1 MIVNVWGV
9 VADLQKARSAER
21 PQYRAQGQSAT
32 NQDAKGRRSKTAD
45 HTPQNQPRATT
56 APPGQSPGYAQMSP
70 SLDGRREKRLPIII
84 VVRLSRVRQLPA
96 NDAERTYTDNVSAH
110 GARVYSNYRW
120 KHGEQAQITPWE
132 EESPMR
138 GEVVYCQRLDNDRF
152 CIGLKFQERPVTWS
166 SLRRYTG
173 R

>member
-1 MIVNVWGV
+1 MDAWKFP
-9 VADLQKARSAER
+9 KARPAEHSQSHAR
-21 PQYRAQGQSAT
+21 GQSTT
-32 NQDAKGRRSKTAD
+32 NQDAKNRRSRSAD
-45 HTPQNQPRATT
+45 PTPQNQTRGTT
-56 APPGQSPGYAQMSP
+56 APPGQSPGYAQIRH

>member
-1 MIVNVWGV
+1 MIINGWGV
-9 VADLQKARSAER
+9 VADFQRDEE
-21 PQYRAQGQSAT
+21 QYVRNTAQGQFAT
-32 NQDAKGRRSKTAD
+32 NQDAKNRRSKTAD
-45 HTPQNQPRATT
+45 PTPQNQPRGTT
-56 APPGQSPGYAQMSP
+56 APPGQSLSNAQISP

-84 VVRLSRVRQLPA
+84 VVRLSQVRHLPT

-110 GARVYSNYRW
+110 GARVYSSHRW
-120 KHGEQAQITPWE
+120 KLGEQAQVTPWE

-138 GEVVYCQRLDNDRF
+138 GDVVYCQKLDNDRF
-152 CIGLKFQERPVTWS
+152 CVGLKFQERPVTWS